1 MGRGILVP
9 LDGSALASR
18 AAPYAQELAAAC
30 DAELVLAHMVA
41 DATTT
46 AQRDAL
52 ASVAVIRDA
61 CVARGLRAETV
72 VEEALPTTGLPSV
85 IARLD
90 VALLVM
96 STHGQSG
103 ASRWAMGSVAD
114 QLVRR
119 IRIPALLL
127 TPAALDAGGA
137 ERLHRRVIVPVDG
150 SELSRQIYPVVRT
163 LAGRLGAPITL
174 VQALETDAALR
185 STYGESFGPEP
196 SALRGHI
203 AARLLVGL
211 RQRAREWSATGLT
224 ADAAVVPGRAATA
237 LRDLAA
243 ARDAGWL
250 AMTAHG
256 EGGHGGQA
264 LGSTALAI
272 LGETPLPVL
281 LAGVPKEDPYRI
293 GGSA

>member
-1 MGRGILVP
+1 MI
-9 LDGSALASR
+9 
-18 AAPYAQELAAAC
+18 
-30 DAELVLAHMVA
+30 
-41 DATTT
+41 
-46 AQRDAL
+46 
-52 ASVAVIRDA
+52 
-61 CVARGLRAETV
+61 
-72 VEEALPTTGLPSV
+72 EEAPPTTGLLAV
-85 IARLD
+85 VARLD

-127 TPAALDAGGA
+127 TPAALGAGGA
-137 ERLHRRVIVPVDG
+137 ERLQQRVIVPVDG

-163 LAGRLGAPITL
+163 LAERLGAPITL
-174 VQALETDAALR
+174 VQALETEAALR
-185 STYGESFGPEP
+185 SSYGESFGPEP
-196 SALRGHI
+196 GELRGHI
-203 AARLLVGL
+203 EARLLAGL
-211 RQRAREWSATGLT
+211 RQRASEWSATGLT

-237 LRDLAA
+237 LLDLAA

-250 AMTAHG
+250 AMAAHG

-272 LGETPLPVL
+272 LRHTTLPVL
-281 LAGVPKEDPYRI
+281 LAAVPKQDPYRI
-293 GGSA
+293 GGPA